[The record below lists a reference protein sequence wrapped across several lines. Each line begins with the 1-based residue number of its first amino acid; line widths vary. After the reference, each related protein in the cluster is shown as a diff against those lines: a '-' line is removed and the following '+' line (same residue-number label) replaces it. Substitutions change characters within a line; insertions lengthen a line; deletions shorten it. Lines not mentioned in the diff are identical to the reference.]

1 MRHLHKIYVVLLTF
15 AALTAV
21 GCEKPAPLPSEESIA
36 VTYSSLDGCWELS
49 HLQGA
54 PLAED
59 TYLYISFD
67 RREHRYTMWDN
78 LNSMYATD
86 TSGTFTI
93 TPEEDGTYTL
103 SGTYDYGVGD
113 WNNEY
118 RVTLSEGGNRMIWW
132 TKREP
137 FEVMEFHRIE
147 EIPEIY

>member
-1 MRHLHKIYVVLLTF
+1 
-15 AALTAV
+15 
-21 GCEKPAPLPSEESIA
+21 
-36 VTYSSLDGCWELS
+36 
-49 HLQGA
+49 
-54 PLAED
+54 
-59 TYLYISFD
+59 
-67 RREHRYTMWDN
+67 MWDN

-137 FEVMEFHRIE
+137 CEVMEFHRIE